1 MFLLL
6 LASSCAFVLFLIT
19 EVISISSST
28 SYYDNTSTSS
38 SSESSLSESDY
49 DDDDDNDDDGS
60 YLTDN
65 HECMRWSRDTV
76 QEPEELE
83 VEDEQE
89 EDEERE
95 PWLLS
100 SNEEETGLVGDHA
113 VPSPWSLYEGEMERP
128 PPTPCAPI
136 PTDEHLEQAL
146 LGEHPTPLA

>member
-49 DDDDDNDDDGS
+49 DDDDDDNDDGS

-65 HECMRWSRDTV
+65 HECTRWSRDTV